1 MNKQS
6 GFTLVELIATI
17 TLLGIVSVIGGM
29 FLVQIVQSYQ
39 WAGDNYHLAQKTQV
53 VMTRIS
59 NELQTAGSFGYNC
72 RLDDELEYTTHNG
85 DDVTISRDNSNI
97 DYQTNNSTYTL
108 ADGVSDFQVE
118 HLRNGVCR
126 ITLEISGANDALQE
140 FSFTVAPTYLSEP

>member
-39 WAGDNYHLAQKTQV
+39 WAGDNLAQKTQV
-53 VMTRIS
+53 VMTRVS

-72 RLDDELEYTTHNG
+72 RRDDELEYTTHNG
-85 DDVTISRDNSNI
+85 DDVTISRDNSNL
-97 DYQTNNSTYTL
+97 DYQTNNSSYTL
-108 ADGVSDFQVE
+108 VDGVSDFQVE
-118 HLRNGVCR
+118 YLSNGVCR

-140 FSFTVAPTYLSEP
+140 FSFAVAPTYLSEP